1 MLQLNLLPAENSY
14 QAVHLLDMSGDLPEK
29 KVCLGVCGKELP
41 LEAFGKS
48 PGGKYGRLSR
58 CKKCRAQEE
67 KERRESTPSTGAQKV
82 EAAQRTRDWYA
93 ANRGRALASS
103 AKWAKDH
110 PEKFDL
116 IQRRYR
122 SKPEV
127 KVLIAERNKTWAT
140 QNRDKTREYARQW
153 QDQNRELYHEI
164 QKRWRAENQ
173 TYWRIRDK
181 SLRSTQ
187 SDFTLDQWLEVL
199 EEFGHCCAYC
209 LRHDVKLTMDHVIS
223 IAKGGT
229 HTRDNIVPACKS
241 CNSRKKDRPIF
252 YMLGFNGV

>member
-14 QAVHLLDMSGDLPEK
+14 QAGVLLGMSGDLPET
-29 KVCLGVCGKELP
+29 KVCLGVCGRELP
-41 LEAFGKS
+41 LGSFGKFKE
-48 PGGKYGRLSR
+48 GRYGRRSH
-58 CKKCRAQEE
+58 CNECRAQEE
-67 KERRESTPSTGAQKV
+67 KERRVANPSTEAQKE

-93 ANRGRALASS
+93 SNRDRALASS
-103 AKWAKDH
+103 AKWAKEH
-110 PEKFDL
+110 PKKFEV

-122 SKPEV
+122 SRPEV
-127 KVLIAERNKTWAT
+127 KVLIAERNKTWTT
-140 QNRDKTREYARQW
+140 QNREKTREYARQW
-153 QDQNRELYHEI
+153 QAQNRELYHEI

-181 SLRSTQ
+181 ALRSTQ
-187 SDFTLDQWLEVL
+187 SDFTIDQWLEVL

-209 LRHDVKLTMDHVIS
+209 LRPDAKLTMDHIIS